1 MKKIVTREAVA
12 AAIQQITERGNKP
25 TIERIRAI
33 TGGSPKTISII
44 KNAIENG
51 NNGILDGTD
60 DHDTLPLFND
70 NDNMATSLSYHKI
83 TRKVDDMIMKRL
95 DNIVM
100 RRIDTVLSR
109 LEGTPQNQNDH
120 DPNDP
125 NETEA
130 KATSLKLENEGLVE
144 ALGEMRALWIEAVD
158 QLSEARQDVTT
169 LTKDFAQLEKSF
181 QTAQKELLMAGT
193 RIAEGEE
200 RSYNSYN
207 DKGERVFKSEL
218 ALAVRH
224 LVMTVGMSQKEV
236 GELLGLNA
244 NEVSQ
249 LKNRGTKLHQQRA
262 KS

>member
-1 MKKIVTREAVA
+1 MKKVVTREAVA
-12 AAIQQITERGNKP
+12 AAIQQITERGDKP

-33 TGGSPKTISII
+33 TGGSPKTISTI
-44 KNAIENG
+44 KNAIE
-51 NNGILDGTD
+51 NGILDGTD
-60 DHDTLPLFND
+60 DHDTLPLFGNND
-70 NDNMATSLSYHKI
+70 NINTSLSYHKI

-109 LEGTPQNQNDH
+109 LEGPPQNEATPL
-120 DPNDP
+120 PNTLP
-125 NETEA
+125 SPE
-130 KATSLKLENEGLVE
+130 LEPENRALTEGLTE
-144 ALGEMRALWIEAVD
+144 ALGEMRVLWLEAVD
-158 QLSEARQDVTT
+158 HLSEAKEDMTT
-169 LTKDFAQLEKSF
+169 LTKDFAQLETNFK
-181 QTAQKELLMAGT
+181 QAQKERLTTGT

-200 RSYNSYN
+200 RFHN

-224 LVMTVGMSQKEV
+224 LVMTVSMSQKEV

>member
-12 AAIQQITERGNKP
+12 AAIQQLTERGDKP

-33 TGGSPKTISII
+33 TGGSPKTIGTI
-44 KNAIENG
+44 KNAIE
-51 NNGILDGTD
+51 NGILDGTD

-70 NDNMATSLSYHKI
+70 NDNVTTSLSYHKI
-83 TRKVDDMIMKRL
+83 TCKVDNMIMKRV
-95 DNIVM
+95 DHIVM
-100 RRIDTVLSR
+100 QRLDTVLSR

-144 ALGEMRALWIEAVD
+144 ALGEMRVLWLEAVN
-158 QLSEARQDVTT
+158 QLSEAQEEVTT
-169 LTKDFAQLEKSF
+169 LTKDFAQLESRFKP
-181 QTAQKELLMAGT
+181 AQKERLTTGT

-200 RSYNSYN
+200 RFHN

-236 GELLGLNA
+236 GELLDLNA